1 MDKQFNPQDVTTWN
15 DNTKLAILACQY
27 DSQLAEEALEAL
39 SQGEEVDPNI
49 DFEISK
55 PITWP
60 LETLSLVADSL
71 HDTDIV
77 KAIEKN
83 ENKG

>member
-27 DSQLAEEALEAL
+27 DSQLAEEVLEAL